1 MYRNDRLGKVSFNSP
16 DRGLWGDHEA
26 ILKTHLE
33 FRNGGEG
40 SKIPRK
46 IKRNLPYKKLRCFSF
61 QNGSEYFLSSPL
73 PLPPITWFSHSV
85 ENI

>member
-33 FRNGGEG
+33 FRNGGGIQNSEENQKKSSLKESALFFI
-40 SKIPRK
+40 SK
-46 IKRNLPYKKLRCFSF
+46 
-61 QNGSEYFLSSPL
+61 
-73 PLPPITWFSHSV
+73 WV
-85 ENI
+85 